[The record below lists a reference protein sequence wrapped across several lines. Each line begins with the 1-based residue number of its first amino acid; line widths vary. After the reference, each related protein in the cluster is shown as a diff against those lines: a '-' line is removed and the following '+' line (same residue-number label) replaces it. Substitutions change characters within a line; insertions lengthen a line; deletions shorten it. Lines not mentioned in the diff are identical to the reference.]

1 MSRSVEERL
10 QPYEREIKFAQEVL
24 LFHRPLVLGVILIG
38 LLVFAEFVRSSD
50 AGVVA
55 TLVLIV
61 CVYYAGLVVYS
72 FFGPRLA
79 PYVTSAL
86 PVLPPDQSNRVRS
99 VSEISSLITSIRDL
113 FAKIPA
119 IPLKAIFQPIFLL
132 LVAVVLHDAELI
144 LFNVIVT
151 LVLLLLPG
159 VLLLPPVH
167 AVWNPLVQKYLK
179 PKRD

>member
-10 QPYEREIKFAQEVL
+10 QPYERAIQWAQEVL
-24 LFHRPLVLGVILIG
+24 LFHRPLVLGIIIVG
-38 LLVFAEFVRSSD
+38 LLVFAHFVSASES
-50 AGVVA
+50 GVVA

-61 CVYYAGLVVYS
+61 CVYYAALVVYS
-72 FFGPRLA
+72 FFGARLA
-79 PYVTSAL
+79 PYLSAEL
-86 PVLPPDQSNRVRS
+86 PPIPPDQSNRVRS
-99 VSEISSLITSIRDL
+99 VSEISSLIGSISGL

-119 IPLKAIFQPIFLL
+119 IPLKGILQPIFLL
-132 LVAVVLHDAELI
+132 LLAVVLHDAEL
-144 LFNVIVT
+144 LVFNLVVV

-167 AVWNPLVQKYLK
+167 AVWSPLFEKAAK